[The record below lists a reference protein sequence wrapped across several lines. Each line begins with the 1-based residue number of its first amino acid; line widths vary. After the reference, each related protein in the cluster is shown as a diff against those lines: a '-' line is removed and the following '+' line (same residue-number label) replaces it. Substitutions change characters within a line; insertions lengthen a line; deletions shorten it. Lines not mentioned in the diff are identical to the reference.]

1 MTEKR
6 VVLAEYFT
14 AEDRTLLFIIRKDF
28 DEPVVKE
35 IPISGQQIRDFVRE
49 NFQSVS
55 KLIES
60 KLQSLEVLQSCHGIF
75 SV

>member
-49 NFQSVS
+49 NFPHS
-55 KLIES
+55 
-60 KLQSLEVLQSCHGIF
+60 
-75 SV
+75 